1 MPTGYTSYI
10 YDGKITNGAD
20 FLKLCTRAFGIAVD
34 IKDENLSVAT
44 PNHFEPDPFY
54 EEMYKKAVSKRN
66 KYKRMTID
74 EARQEFVEKEIK
86 SLNFSKEYLSKMTE
100 ENDRDESV
108 RIEVKKWIPPTSKH
122 EKLKEFALNQLNI
135 SMNSKDSIDFFRT
148 GADKKI
154 DDSEENIINYL
165 YEMQEI
171 CEREVI
177 RSYKKW
183 QENIKETEE
192 KNLWMKQ
199 FLDSLETISN
209 ETQV

>member
-10 YDGKITNGAD
+10 YDGKITNGSD

-34 IKDENLSVAT
+34 IKDENLSVVT

-66 KYKRMTID
+66 RYKRMTVD

-100 ENDRDESV
+100 ENDRYESV

-122 EKLKEFALNQLNI
+122 EKLKEFALNQLNV

-148 GADKKI
+148 GLTKRLMIAKKI
-154 DDSEENIINYL
+154 
-165 YEMQEI
+165 
-171 CEREVI
+171 
-177 RSYKKW
+177 
-183 QENIKETEE
+183 
-192 KNLWMKQ
+192 
-199 FLDSLETISN
+199 
-209 ETQV
+209 

>member
-10 YDGKITNGAD
+10 NDGKITNGAD
-20 FLKLCTRAFGIAVD
+20 FLKLCTRAFGVAVD
-34 IKDENLSVAT
+34 LKDESLFVPT
-44 PNHFEPDPFY
+44 PEHFEPDPYYKESY
-54 EEMYKKAVSKRN
+54 EKAVNKRNRYKK
-66 KYKRMTID
+66 MTVD

-86 SLNFSKEYLSKMTE
+86 SLNSSKECLSKIIE
-100 ENDRDESV
+100 ENDRYRSV
-108 RIEVKKWIPPTSKH
+108 KIEVEKWIPPTSNH
-122 EKLKEFALNQLNI
+122 EKLKEFAINQLNI
-135 SMNSKDSIDFFRT
+135 SMNSKDYIDFFRQ
-148 GADKKI
+148 GSDKII

-165 YEMQEI
+165 HDMQET
-171 CEREVI
+171 CEKKVI

-209 ETQV
+209 ETRV

>member
-34 IKDENLSVAT
+34 IKDEDLSVAT
-44 PNHFEPDPFY
+44 PSHFEPDPFY
-54 EEMYKKAVSKRN
+54 EEMYKKAVNKRN
-66 KYKRMTID
+66 RYKRMTVD
-74 EARQEFVEKEIK
+74 EARQAFVEKEIK
-86 SLNFSKEYLSKMTE
+86 SLNSSRECLSKMIK
-100 ENDRDESV
+100 ENDRYRSV
-108 RIEVKKWIPPTSKH
+108 KIEVEKWIPPTSNH
-122 EKLKEFALNQLNI
+122 EKLKEYAINQLNI
-135 SMNSKDSIDFFRT
+135 SMNSKDCIDFFKQ
-148 GADKKI
+148 GSDEII

-165 YEMQEI
+165 HDMQET
-171 CEREVI
+171 CEKEVI

-183 QENIKETEE
+183 QKNIKETEE

-209 ETQV
+209 ESRV